1 LDDEDPDVF
10 DWILFKM
17 GRKETDLI

>member
-10 DWILFKM
+10 DWNLFKM